1 MSAPE
6 TLGDTIEAS
15 ADRADEIA
23 ADIADT
29 VGEPI
34 IEVVPVSERSGG
46 PNPFVVVG
54 VAFVL
59 GVALAKVISWRA
71 SAGQ

>member
-15 ADRADEIA
+15 ADRAEEIA
-23 ADIADT
+23 ADVAEAVD
-29 VGEPI
+29 EPV
-34 IEVVPVSERSGG
+34 IEVVPASERSVG
-46 PNPFVVVG
+46 PNPFAVVG

-59 GVALAKVISWRA
+59 GVALAKVIDRRA
-71 SAGQ
+71 RADG